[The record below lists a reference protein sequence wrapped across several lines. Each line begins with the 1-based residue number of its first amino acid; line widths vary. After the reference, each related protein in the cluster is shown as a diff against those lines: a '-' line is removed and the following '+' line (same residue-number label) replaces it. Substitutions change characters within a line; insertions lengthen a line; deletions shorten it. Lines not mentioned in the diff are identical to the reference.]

1 MRSGAWT
8 ANLEQK
14 KLMHSDAAC
23 LSITDC
29 GLAPDDERIRRE
41 NLGQSGDREI
51 PDQSTHPFVRSEDRD
66 SALPELRSIGQI
78 HRQIGGPASLSSI
91 FLSGGIFIRCSV
103 LVRGTAPPKNAL
115 VGQYI

>member
-1 MRSGAWT
+1 MHSAGMRSGAWT

-41 NLGQSGDREI
+41 NLGQSGDR
-51 PDQSTHPFVRSEDRD
+51 
-66 SALPELRSIGQI
+66 
-78 HRQIGGPASLSSI
+78 
-91 FLSGGIFIRCSV
+91 
-103 LVRGTAPPKNAL
+103 
-115 VGQYI
+115 